1 MPGQVTTALAR
12 LAGRSKG
19 LVTREELFRAGLTRG
34 QIDWRVQSGLLIP
47 QYDGVYRVGHA
58 APSVECSY
66 LAAVKACGERALLC
80 GRAAA
85 HHFGLIKGSP
95 PPPEVLVVGKRKLP
109 GVRVRRTR
117 RIDRRGA
124 TEWQGIPSTTVARTV
139 VDLAAELSPD
149 ALARVFHEA
158 VVRFR
163 VKPAHVEAVLARR
176 PNSPGVAELRRVLWG
191 DTRVLLSELEHGF
204 IALLEANGLPL
215 PETNIPEGGHYVDC
229 RWRKHKLTVELD
241 TYRYHST
248 RQAWERDQRRE
259 RTARARGDEYRR
271 YVWGDVFEEP
281 ETTVAELRQLL
292 SMLPS

>member
-19 LVTREELFRAGLTRG
+19 VVTRVELFRAGLTRG

-66 LAAVKACGERALLC
+66 LAAVKACGEGALLC

-85 HHFGLIKGSP
+85 HHFGVIKGSP
-95 PPPEVLVVGKRKLP
+95 PPPEVLVVGKRRIP
-109 GVRVRRTR
+109 GLCVRRTR
-117 RIDRRGA
+117 HIDRRDA
-124 TEWQGIPSTTVARTV
+124 TRRHGIPITTVARTL
-139 VDLAAELSPD
+139 VDLAAELPPEP
-149 ALARVFHEA
+149 LAVAFHEA
-158 VVRFR
+158 AVLYRA
-163 VKPAHVEAVLARR
+163 KPEHVEAALARR
-176 PNSPGVAELRRVLWG
+176 PNSPGAAELRRAIWG
-191 DTRVLLSELEHGF
+191 DTRVLLSELERGF
-204 IALLEANGLPL
+204 IALLGANDLPL
-215 PETNIPEGGHYVDC
+215 PETNIREGGHYVDC
-229 RWRKHKLTVELD
+229 RWPQYPLTVELD

-259 RTARARGDEYRR
+259 RRARARGDEYRR

-281 ETTVAELRQLL
+281 DATVAELRQLL
-292 SMLPS
+292 STLPS